1 MTKSFYDMIEMCL
14 NDMRDNID
22 TKEQLEIQIDVFN
35 ESVDKTESKS

>member
-14 NDMRDNID
+14 NDMRDIH